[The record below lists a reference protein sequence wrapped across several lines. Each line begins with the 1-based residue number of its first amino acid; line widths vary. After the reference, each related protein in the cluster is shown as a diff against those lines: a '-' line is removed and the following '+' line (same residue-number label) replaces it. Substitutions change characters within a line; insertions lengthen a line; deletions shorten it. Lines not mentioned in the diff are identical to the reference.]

1 MYVPWLFDCLFRG
14 IEKNVNVDT
23 VDVVLR
29 LRCCAMVD
37 IQSAQAQ
44 KHVKR
49 VGRRRISLINAG
61 FEGKK
66 SVRNQFSLVLL
77 NFCAVHSVETW
88 MTNDSVIA
96 LVS

>member
-1 MYVPWLFDCLFRG
+1 MYVPWLFVCLFRG
-14 IEKNVNVDT
+14 IGKNVNVDT

-49 VGRRRISLINAG
+49 VGRRRISLINAC
-61 FEGKK
+61 FEEKKKREK
-66 SVRNQFSLVLL
+66 SVLPRPPQLL
-77 NFCAVHSVETW
+77 CGSQC
-88 MTNDSVIA
+88 
-96 LVS
+96 